1 MTTNDERA
9 EDPAAARRPADELPG
24 QLPFDRLD
32 VGDAEQLAELTGA
45 DAPPVEEPRQPV
57 DERGGRHRRTTG
69 RTSGATSARCHLS
82 RIRGK
87 GADR

>member
-9 EDPAAARRPADELPG
+9 EDPAAARRPTDELPG

-57 DERGGRHRRTTG
+57 DEPRRPPPPY
-69 RTSGATSARCHLS
+69 
-82 RIRGK
+82 
-87 GADR
+87 DRAHKRRNQRRLPT